1 VSFKF
6 NLSLFFSNR
15 TIMAETEE
23 RSANE
28 RSCDLS
34 WTGHTINVAQIDFVY
49 DIELNVE
56 SISADAEVAMTESV
70 TDAML
75 TSIFNSHCRRRLGQ
89 SFYSSSSSRRSLQV
103 QSISSG
109 IRDRPSQKE
118 TCEDL
123 VNQES
128 VSCTRFDGSLV
139 VTFNNVG
146 EDATQLEVGRS
157 VFEHIIADMM
167 SDVYL
172 EPVNMDLIDSNVA
185 VTRISFVRSDFFA
198 GLGQLEISN
207 GIAQHSL
214 TYEEDG
220 LTGIG
225 KGMVVFAV
233 LIFLAVLGLCWGWRR
248 ELRKEA
254 VVAEI
259 KRDTSTVVSDEGQ
272 GGYMQEKKFR
282 KDNQSYTAAD
292 RYDVLSTLNKMDVHD
307 CDDSDCYV
315 CKGSVNLNPIIE
327 APRFLIGQE
336 LQTRRLPISQEIPP
350 PPESVCETEDF
361 RGKSTDSKSSMGS
374 RRSHL
379 SQEGF
384 EMEGVFRGGIV
395 EPSVD
400 DIVCMDPRNSPSRR
414 ALIFRKNNNTENPE
428 FAKVVGA
435 AKGRR
440 EVTDSRGFIQGEVER
455 DNNKSLEFVK
465 SRSRNVIDSQGR
477 REVTDSRGFIQGEVE
492 RDNNKSLEFVKS
504 RSRNVIDYQG
514 WREATDSQGFI
525 HQGEVGHDNNKSIE
539 FVKSRSR
546 NVIDSQGYVRG
557 EVEL

>member
-1 VSFKF
+1 
-6 NLSLFFSNR
+6 
-15 TIMAETEE
+15 MAETGEQVFIVYRGDGENETEAPSSSPSDDPKE
-23 RSANE
+23 RSTNE
-28 RSCDLS
+28 RSCNLS
-34 WTGHTINVAQIDFVY
+34 WTGQINVAQIDFVY

-56 SISADAEVAMTESV
+56 SISADAEVEMAESV
-70 TDAML
+70 THAML

-89 SFYSSSSSRRSLQV
+89 SYYSSSSRRSLQV

-118 TCEDL
+118 TCGDL
-123 VNQES
+123 VNRES

-157 VFEHIIADMM
+157 VFEHIIDDMVN
-167 SDVYL
+167 DVYL
-172 EPVNMDLIDSNVA
+172 EPVNTDLIDSNVA
-185 VTRISFVRSDFFA
+185 VTRISFVRSDFFVEQ
-198 GLGQLEISN
+198 GQLEISN
-207 GIAQHSL
+207 GIADVQQSL
-214 TYEEDG
+214 FYEEDG
-220 LTGIG
+220 LNGLG

-233 LIFLAVLGLCWGWRR
+233 LILLAVLGLCWGWRR
-248 ELRKEA
+248 EQRKEV
-254 VVAEI
+254 VVAEG

-272 GGYMQEKKFR
+272 GGYMQEKKIQ

-292 RYDVLSTLNKMDVHD
+292 CYDVFSTLSKMDVHN

-315 CKGSVNLNPIIE
+315 CKGSVKLSPIIE
-327 APRFLIGQE
+327 APRFLSDQE
-336 LQTRRLPISQEIPP
+336 LRTRTLPISEEIPP

-361 RGKSTDSKSSMGS
+361 RGKATDSKSSMGS

-384 EMEGVFRGGIV
+384 EMEGVFRGDISV

-400 DIVCMDPRNSPSRR
+400 DIVCMDPKNSPSRR
-414 ALIFRKNNNTENPE
+414 ALLLFRKNSNTGNPE

-435 AKGRR
+435 AKGQR
-440 EVTDSRGFIQGEVER
+440 EVTDSQSFVQEEVER

-465 SRSRNVIDSQGR
+465 SRSRNVIDSQG
-477 REVTDSRGFIQGEVE
+477 
-492 RDNNKSLEFVKS
+492 
-504 RSRNVIDYQG
+504 
-514 WREATDSQGFI
+514 
-525 HQGEVGHDNNKSIE
+525 
-539 FVKSRSR
+539 
-546 NVIDSQGYVRG
+546 YVRG